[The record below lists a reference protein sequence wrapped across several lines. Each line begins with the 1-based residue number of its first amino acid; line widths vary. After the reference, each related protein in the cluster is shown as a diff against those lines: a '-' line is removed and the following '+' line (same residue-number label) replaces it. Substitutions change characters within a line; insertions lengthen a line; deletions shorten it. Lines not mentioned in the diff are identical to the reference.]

1 MRDDNF
7 LDRMKFVLGDR
18 RKHPWGQA
26 LGIRGTRITEM
37 FRGRIPTADALAIIH
52 WAEGVSTDW
61 LLTGDGAPFCVRHLT
76 DQEGVALL
84 REQDGNRQYH
94 YHLLVTEPLRIP
106 ALALVRPGESQPI
119 DPDSVARYPATILVA
134 QVGRAMMR
142 ELAGVDQLYL
152 TSLEAQVMEQLRAGN
167 LGPYQLRQV
176 FLPHGRRAEAADL
189 RRITEFLDRS
199 DLPGLPP
206 EEAALLRAYR
216 AQPEHKQAACRTL
229 LDVEP

>member
-1 MRDDNF
+1 
-7 LDRMKFVLGDR
+7 LGDR
-18 RKHPWGQA
+18 KKHPWGRA

-52 WAEGVSTDW
+52 RAEGVCTDW
-61 LLTGDGAPFCVRHLT
+61 LVMGDGAPFCVRHLT
-76 DQEGVALL
+76 DEDGAALL
-84 REQDGNRQYH
+84 REWSGNGQYH

-106 ALALVRPGESQPI
+106 ALALVRTEEPQPI
-119 DPDSVARYPATILVA
+119 APDGMARYPATILVA

-142 ELAGVDQLYL
+142 EIAGADHSYL
-152 TSLEAQVMEQLRAGN
+152 TSLEARVMGQLRAGN
-167 LGPYQLRQV
+167 LGPYQLRQT

-189 RRITEFLDRS
+189 HRITQFLDRS
-199 DLPGLPP
+199 EFPDLPR

-216 AQPEHKQAACRTL
+216 AQPEHKQAAYRVL

>member
-1 MRDDNF
+1 M
-7 LDRMKFVLGDR
+7 
-18 RKHPWGQA
+18 
-26 LGIRGTRITEM
+26 GIRGTRITEM

-52 WAEGVSTDW
+52 RAEGVCIDW

-76 DQEGVALL
+76 DADGAALL
-84 REQDGNRQYH
+84 RERSGNGQYH

-106 ALALVRPGESQPI
+106 ALVLIRSEQPQPV
-119 DPDSVARYPATILVA
+119 DPDRVAHSPATILVA

-142 ELAGVDQLYL
+142 EIAGTDDLYL
-152 TSLEAQVMEQLRAGN
+152 TSLDAQVMGQLRAGN
-167 LGPYQLRQV
+167 LGPYQLRQT

-189 RRITEFLDRS
+189 HRITQFLDRS
-199 DLPGLPP
+199 ELPDLPP

-216 AQPEHKQAACRTL
+216 AQPEHKQAACRVLL